1 MKKTD
6 EISSPRVFF
15 SFQIIYFDNKMLAA
29 SCRCVSLSAL
39 SRANALAITR
49 QSSSQSNKDKDEPAA
64 VSVGDS
70 TSSPMSQRQLPPDDG
85 KVRMYSID

>member
-1 MKKTD
+1 
-6 EISSPRVFF
+6 
-15 SFQIIYFDNKMLAA
+15 MLAA
-29 SCRCVSLSAL
+29 GCRCVSLSVL
-39 SRANALAITR
+39 PRANALAIIR
-49 QSSSQSNKDKDEPAA
+49 QSSSQSKDEPAA